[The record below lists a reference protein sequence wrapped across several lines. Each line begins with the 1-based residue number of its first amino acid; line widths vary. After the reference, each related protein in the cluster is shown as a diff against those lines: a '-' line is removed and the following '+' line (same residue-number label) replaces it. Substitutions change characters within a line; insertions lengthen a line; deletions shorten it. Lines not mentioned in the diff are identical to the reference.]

1 MASFEG
7 ENIWTAASDGDL
19 ERVQYLLEK
28 ECVNVNAQDEHGY
41 SPIHA
46 AASHGQLGLLEFL
59 LGKGASVTLRDEDGD
74 TPLLV
79 CDDSACFELLEK
91 HGADVEAKNSDG
103 KGVVDRALD
112 FFEEDNEDMITL
124 LKQRG
129 LIPEDF
135 ERTVQEM
142 AEQLQ
147 LHGIKIMS
155 DENMAEEDENEEA
168 N

>member
-1 MASFEG
+1 MLWHPCNG
-7 ENIWTAASDGDL
+7 
-19 ERVQYLLEK
+19 RVAIAE
-28 ECVNVNAQDEHGY
+28 EDDEMSQH
-41 SPIHA
+41 H
-46 AASHGQLGLLEFL
+46 HKRLWKL
-59 LGKGASVTLRDEDGD
+59 
-74 TPLLV
+74 
-79 CDDSACFELLEK
+79 ELLEK